1 MSNGV
6 LKLIVWSGLDW
17 IVGFLG
23 TAAAAAL
30 KQVVQLMEISFL

>member
-1 MSNGV
+1 M

-30 KQVVQLMEISFL
+30 KQVVQLMEISFF